1 MRKKEILLFVT
12 TQMGLKCIILRDI
25 SQTEK
30 DMYYKIPLNFEIPKI
45 EVVKMEGRIEG
56 RGNGEVLLKRYKLS
70 LD

>member
-12 TQMGLKCIILRDI
+12 TQMGLKCIILHDI

>member
-12 TQMGLKCIILRDI
+12 TQMGLKFIILSDI

-30 DMYYKIPLNFEIPKI
+30 DMYYKIPLTFEIPKI
-45 EVVKMEGRIEG
+45 KVVKMEGRMEG